1 MHSGPLG
8 AEVVTHDPRSRRRVL
23 LAFQRGELAQPG
35 RPVAGTCEGNGAM
48 TASDIGLIGLADPA
62 PASPP
67 LSGVKASDADREHV
81 IGVLRE
87 AFAEGRLTAEE
98 HSARVGQAY
107 SARTYAELATV
118 SADLPAGPSAN
129 PPAPWSSSPAGGVA
143 PAAHRRTNSLAV
155 AALVCS
161 VIPGLPQLA
170 AIILGIGAL
179 RQTRRTGE
187 RGTALAAA
195 GLAIATLGLLLAV
208 LLVL

>member
-1 MHSGPLG
+1 M
-8 AEVVTHDPRSRRRVL
+8 AY
-23 LAFQRGELAQPG
+23 PG
-35 RPVAGTCEGNGAM
+35 
-48 TASDIGLIGLADPA
+48 
-62 PASPP
+62 PASLPV
-67 LSGVKASDADREHV
+67 SRARASDADREHV

-107 SARTYAELATV
+107 AARTYAELATV
-118 SADLPAGPSAN
+118 SADLPAGPSAHR
-129 PPAPWSSSPAGGVA
+129 PAPSSSSPGTGVA
-143 PAAHRRTNSLAV
+143 PATDRRTNPLAV

-170 AIILGIGAL
+170 AIVLGIAAL
-179 RQTRRTGE
+179 RQVRRTGE

-195 GLAIATLGLLLAV
+195 GLVIATLGLLLAM

>member
-1 MHSGPLG
+1 
-8 AEVVTHDPRSRRRVL
+8 
-23 LAFQRGELAQPG
+23 
-35 RPVAGTCEGNGAM
+35 M
-48 TASDIGLIGLADPA
+48 TAPDISQAGLADPG

-67 LSGVKASDADREHV
+67 VSRVRASDADREHI

-98 HSARVGQAY
+98 HVVRVGQAY
-107 SARTYAELATV
+107 AARTDAELATV
-118 SADLPAGPSAN
+118 SADLPAGSSAS
-129 PPAPWSSSPAGGVA
+129 PPARWSSTPATGLA

-161 VIPGLPQLA
+161 LIPGLPQLA
-170 AIILGIGAL
+170 AIALGIGAL
-179 RQTRRTGE
+179 RQVRRTGE

-195 GLAIATLGLLLAV
+195 GLVIATLALLLTV

>member
-1 MHSGPLG
+1 
-8 AEVVTHDPRSRRRVL
+8 
-23 LAFQRGELAQPG
+23 
-35 RPVAGTCEGNGAM
+35 M
-48 TASDIGLIGLADPA
+48 TAPDISHAGLADPG

-67 LSGVKASDADREHV
+67 VSHVRASDADREHI

-98 HSARVGQAY
+98 HVARVGQAY
-107 SARTYAELATV
+107 AARTYAELATV
-118 SADLPAGPSAN
+118 SADLPAGSSAG
-129 PPAPWSSSPAGGVA
+129 PPAPRFSTPAAVLA
-143 PAAHRRTNSLAV
+143 PATHCRTNPLAV

-170 AIILGIGAL
+170 AIPLSIGAL
-179 RQTRRTGE
+179 RQVRHTGE

-195 GLAIATLGLLLAV
+195 GLAIATLGLLLTL

>member
-1 MHSGPLG
+1 
-8 AEVVTHDPRSRRRVL
+8 
-23 LAFQRGELAQPG
+23 
-35 RPVAGTCEGNGAM
+35 M
-48 TASDIGLIGLADPA
+48 TAPEIGQAGMAYPG

-67 LSGVKASDADREHV
+67 VSRVRASDADREHV

-107 SARTYAELATV
+107 AARTDAELATV
-118 SADLPAGPSAN
+118 SADLPAGPSAHR
-129 PPAPWSSSPAGGVA
+129 PAPWSSSPGTGVT
-143 PAAHRRTNSLAV
+143 PATDRRTNSLAV

-161 VIPGLPQLA
+161 VLPGLPQLA
-170 AIILGIGAL
+170 AIVLGIAAL
-179 RQTRRTGE
+179 RQVRRTGE

-195 GLAIATLGLLLAV
+195 GLVIATLGLLLAM

>member
-1 MHSGPLG
+1 
-8 AEVVTHDPRSRRRVL
+8 
-23 LAFQRGELAQPG
+23 
-35 RPVAGTCEGNGAM
+35 M
-48 TASDIGLIGLADPA
+48 TASDISQMGLADPA
-62 PASPP
+62 PVGPP
-67 LSGVKASDADREHV
+67 PSGVKASDADREHV

-98 HSARVGQAY
+98 HSVRVGQAY
-107 SARTYAELATV
+107 SARTYAELAAV
-118 SADLPAGPSAN
+118 SADLPAGPSAS
-129 PPAPWSSSPAGGVA
+129 PPAPWSSTPAAGVA
-143 PAAHRRTNSLAV
+143 LAAHRRTNSLAV

-195 GLAIATLGLLLAV
+195 GLTIATLGLLLAV

>member
-1 MHSGPLG
+1 
-8 AEVVTHDPRSRRRVL
+8 
-23 LAFQRGELAQPG
+23 
-35 RPVAGTCEGNGAM
+35 M
-48 TASDIGLIGLADPA
+48 TAPDISRAGLADPG

-67 LSGVKASDADREHV
+67 VSGVRASDADRELV

-107 SARTYAELATV
+107 AARTYAELATV
-118 SADLPAGPSAN
+118 SADLPTGVSARR
-129 PPAPWSSSPAGGVA
+129 PALWSSSPGRGFA
-143 PAAHRRTNSLAV
+143 PAAYRRTNSLAV

-170 AIILGIGAL
+170 AIVLGIGAL
-179 RQTRRTGE
+179 RQVRRTGE

-195 GLAIATLGLLLAV
+195 GLVIATLGLLLTL

>member
-1 MHSGPLG
+1 
-8 AEVVTHDPRSRRRVL
+8 
-23 LAFQRGELAQPG
+23 
-35 RPVAGTCEGNGAM
+35 M
-48 TASDIGLIGLADPA
+48 TAPDIGQAGLADPG

-67 LSGVKASDADREHV
+67 VSRVRASDADREHV

-107 SARTYAELATV
+107 AARTYAELAAV
-118 SADLPAGPSAN
+118 SADLPAGPSARRH
-129 PPAPWSSSPAGGVA
+129 APWSSSPGTGVA
-143 PAAHRRTNSLAV
+143 PATDRRANSLAV

-170 AIILGIGAL
+170 AIGLGIAAL
-179 RQTRRTGE
+179 RQIRRSGE

-195 GLAIATLGLLLAV
+195 GLVIAMLGLLLTV
-208 LLVL
+208 LLVR

>member
-1 MHSGPLG
+1 M
-8 AEVVTHDPRSRRRVL
+8 AY
-23 LAFQRGELAQPG
+23 PG
-35 RPVAGTCEGNGAM
+35 
-48 TASDIGLIGLADPA
+48 

-67 LSGVKASDADREHV
+67 VSRVRASDADREHV

-107 SARTYAELATV
+107 AARTYAELATV
-118 SADLPAGPSAN
+118 SVDLPAGPSAHR
-129 PPAPWSSSPAGGVA
+129 PAPLSSSPGTGVA
-143 PAAHRRTNSLAV
+143 PATDRRTNPLAV

-170 AIILGIGAL
+170 AIVLGIAAL
-179 RQTRRTGE
+179 RQVRRTGE
-187 RGTALAAA
+187 RGRALAAA
-195 GLAIATLGLLLAV
+195 GLLIATLGLLLAM

>member
-1 MHSGPLG
+1 
-8 AEVVTHDPRSRRRVL
+8 
-23 LAFQRGELAQPG
+23 
-35 RPVAGTCEGNGAM
+35 M
-48 TASDIGLIGLADPA
+48 TASDISQMGLADPA
-62 PASPP
+62 LASPP
-67 LSGVKASDADREHV
+67 LSGVKASDADREHA

-107 SARTYAELATV
+107 SARTYAELAAV
-118 SADLPAGPSAN
+118 SADLPAGPSAS
-129 PPAPWSSSPAGGVA
+129 PAAPRSSSPVADVA

-170 AIILGIGAL
+170 AIILGIVAL

-195 GLAIATLGLLLAV
+195 GLAIATLALLLTV